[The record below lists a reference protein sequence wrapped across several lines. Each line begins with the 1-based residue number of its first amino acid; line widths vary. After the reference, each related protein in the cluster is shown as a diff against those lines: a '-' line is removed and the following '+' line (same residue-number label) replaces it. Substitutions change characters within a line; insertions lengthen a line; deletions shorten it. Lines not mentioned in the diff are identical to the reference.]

1 MANPYS
7 KYTGARVQPLPSGFI
22 EAYGRVGESY
32 RKGIVGLAEGIQ
44 KYHQNKEERAILE
57 GRLGAALKAHTDNP
71 DLFPLDDKEKAELN
85 TLGELSLNN
94 LRKMAGKFEAAQA
107 LNWKAATHDLQKQ
120 ELAQRVAEAKAKA
133 AAAKAAG
140 DKARAEQLEK
150 EAGVAAFRTGAGVD
164 QPWLPA
170 YHSEDEGVVHFEEP
184 LPSWAAPTTK
194 IDGPDKGVS
203 PAVESGDLEPWQ
215 AEALRRVPT
224 AELGMEMQES
234 WKKDSTTDTRST
246 AEKNLEAFRKT
257 SRWESSTPQ
266 KREEYEARIFG
277 VEDTAETATSR
288 MKEIAAYDKAYDE
301 AVEKKGEPLTEEEND
316 KLLALHGL
324 VDATST
330 AAASRKASAEKIAAD
345 AIHAENRNELH
356 EITKRAA
363 EAEATIK
370 EADATPEAI
379 AHRKGMRQLS
389 MTAQVTQNMLA
400 AQKVLTPEQILMRDT
415 LAKHEMDL
423 AKERLEAAEW
433 ANNPELRERAKVKH
447 DMEVRLAE
455 QRILQIQQDM
465 NADFASKPVQLD
477 LLKEQ
482 LEKAKADR
490 AAMETPEERQ
500 VRLRNEIADLNLK
513 LQRSVLNAQEIAENE
528 NVLEAIDAGT
538 VETRDIPGAPGY
550 KFVRTG
556 QQGWQLI
563 NTDPQRGVRGV
574 VRDVTEEEAK
584 AMNAELEKNG
594 FKAMWVKW
602 PAAEKGK
609 YTYKFQSPSGAALD
623 ALLRSN
629 LFGRGGGGDQDAL
642 QKTIPMDQL
651 TPEEQKLRPGT
662 IYKDS
667 NGNFYEKTPDGAKLV
682 PPR

>member
-7 KYTGARVQPLPSGFI
+7 KYTGARVQPLPAGYL
-22 EAYGRVGESY
+22 EAYTRAGESY
-32 RKGIVGLAEGIQ
+32 RKGFEGLGEGIQ
-44 KYHQNKEERAILE
+44 KYYQNKEERAILE
-57 GRLGAALKAHTDNP
+57 GRLGAVLKAHADNP

-94 LRKMAGKFEAAQA
+94 LRKMSGKFEAANA
-107 LNWKAATHDLQKQ
+107 LNWKAAAHQLELQKLQ
-120 ELAQRVAEAKAKA
+120 AERQAAQARA
-133 AAAKAAG
+133 AAAKQKAAQDAATQAQEKQSLG
-140 DKARAEQLEK
+140 AWQRFHGVLPPEGAEVL
-150 EAGVAAFRTGAGVD
+150 GTYV
-164 QPWLPA
+164 P
-170 YHSEDEGVVHFEEP
+170 SEGVSRLPGAPEP
-184 LPSWAAPTTK
+184 NLIPEWAAPSRE
-194 IDGPDKGVS
+194 IHDELPS
-203 PAVESGDLEPWQ
+203 AVESGRLTEEQAFGLSKVADVDTGEKMLESLEEDP
-215 AEALRRVPT
+215 A
-224 AELGMEMQES
+224 G
-234 WKKDSTTDTRST
+234 DTS
-246 AEKNLEAFRKT
+246 
-257 SRWESSTPQ
+257 
-266 KREEYEARIFG
+266 
-277 VEDTAETATSR
+277 TSR
-288 MKEIAAYDKAYDE
+288 MKELAEYE
-301 AVEKKGEPLTEEEND
+301 RRVEQQEKELGR
-316 KLLALHGL
+316 KLN
-324 VDATST
+324 VKEDDAIRADLNLPTST
-330 AAASRKASAEKIAAD
+330 DRQTKINEAKKIAAD
-345 AIHAENRNELH
+345 AIFAEKRNDLH
-356 EITKRAA
+356 EITKRAL

-433 ANNPELRERAKVKH
+433 ANSPELRERAKERH
-447 DMEVRLAE
+447 EREINLADL
-455 QRILQIQQDM
+455 RIVQIQQAM
-465 NADFASKPVQLD
+465 NADFAANPVRLQ
-477 LLKEQ
+477 LLKED
-482 LEKAKADR
+482 LKKAKADR

-642 QKTIPMDQL
+642 QKTIPMNQL
-651 TPEEQKLRPGT
+651 TPKEQKLRPGT

-667 NGNFYEKTPDGAKLV
+667 NGNFYEKTPDGAKRV